1 MTTDFAHI
9 QGSPLIASVAGEG
22 SLRVKYGNFNFQR
35 FNTCE
40 SLIML
45 KNIIGSIVFTVAVL
59 ALINFIGNAMVNPA
73 NAPQA
78 PSPVQAE
85 VQAKVQVPVKA
96 EPAPVIAAV
105 STIAGDVAAGKKTFR
120 RKCLGCH
127 TMGKGDPNR
136 TGPNLWGIVGKE
148 TGIAEGYRY
157 STPMRALGGV
167 WGVKELMGF
176 IAGPRTYLPDSK
188 MTFAGIKKEKDRLNL
203 VAYLATLK
211 D

>member
-1 MTTDFAHI
+1 
-9 QGSPLIASVAGEG
+9 
-22 SLRVKYGNFNFQR
+22 
-35 FNTCE
+35 
-40 SLIML
+40 ML
-45 KNIIGSIVFTVAVL
+45 KNIIGSIVFTVAAL
-59 ALINFIGNAMVNPA
+59 ALINFIGDAMVNPA
-73 NAPQA
+73 NAPHA
-78 PSPVQAE
+78 PSPVQAD
-85 VQAKVQVPVKA
+85 VQAPVKA
-96 EPAPVIAAV
+96 EPVAEPVVEAAAPVIAAANNV
-105 STIAGDVAAGKKTFR
+105 AGDVAAGKKTFR

-157 STPMRALGGV
+157 SKPMRALGGV
-167 WGVKELMGF
+167 WGAKELMGF

-188 MTFAGIKKEKDRLNL
+188 MTFAGIKKEKDRINV